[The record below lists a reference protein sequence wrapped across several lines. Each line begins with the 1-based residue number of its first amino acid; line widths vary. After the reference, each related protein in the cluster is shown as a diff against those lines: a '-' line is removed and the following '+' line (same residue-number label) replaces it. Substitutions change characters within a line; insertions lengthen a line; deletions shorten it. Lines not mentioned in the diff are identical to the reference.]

1 MKKIVLSIL
10 VLMLAGSAM
19 AAKDVNFVAVHE
31 GTTGVVRIYY
41 DANSPPGP
49 LPRAFALDITVD
61 NSQTIDAI
69 SDLSV
74 DYWVYPGS
82 IDINDVGGVNDVGT
96 PVADYNDL
104 PSDTELGL
112 GTSGITIEM
121 GSLYVGAANEPDPC
135 ALLCKVTVSSDC
147 NLTITGNVGRGK
159 AVLEGA
165 AQAMTNLP
173 IVLMVSPVTPP
184 GFTISGTVATRG
196 AVGEDG
202 VTMTGLPGAPVTA
215 GGGLYTDT
223 VPSGWSGTVTPTKT
237 GKGFVAASI
246 TYTNVLANQA
256 SQDYLVGDGSCLRA
270 DICST
275 TYGNPDGYI
284 TSQDY
289 IWLSTY
295 YPVLPATQ
303 HDCLGDAS
311 CLRADICSTTYG
323 APDGLI
329 TSQDYI
335 WLSTYYPVLPA
346 TSSDCCP

>member
-147 NLTITGNVGRGK
+147 NLTITGNV
-159 AVLEGA
+159 A
-165 AQAMTNLP
+165 
-173 IVLMVSPVTPP
+173 
-184 GFTISGTVATRG
+184 
-196 AVGEDG
+196 
-202 VTMTGLPGAPVTA
+202 GAPVTA